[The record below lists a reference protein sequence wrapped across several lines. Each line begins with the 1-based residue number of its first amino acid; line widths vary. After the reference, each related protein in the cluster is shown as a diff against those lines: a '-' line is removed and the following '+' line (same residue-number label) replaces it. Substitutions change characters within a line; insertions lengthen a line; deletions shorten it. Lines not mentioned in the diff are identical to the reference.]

1 MPYARGMIVE
11 SFPVGFLQCNCT
23 IVGCPRTRQALVVD
37 PGGDV
42 PLIEETLARHGLR
55 VAAIVHTH
63 AHFDHVAGTGELARK
78 TGAPVLLHPGDR
90 FLWDD
95 LAGQLGWVGLR
106 GAFPIPPA
114 PPPDQELSAGQTVR
128 FGEQGTLVLHTPG
141 HTPGSVCFS
150 LGTPEGLLLLSG
162 DTLFAGSIG
171 RTDFPGG
178 DHEQLL
184 TSIHERLLPLED
196 STRVIPGHGPATTI
210 GAERRQNPFL
220 R

>member
-1 MPYARGMIVE
+1 MLAGMIVE

-42 PLIEETLARHGLR
+42 PEILAVLARHGLS
-55 VAAIVHTH
+55 VAAIAHTH
-63 AHFDHVAGTGELARK
+63 AHFDHVAGTGELARI

-95 LAGQLGWVGLR
+95 LSGQLGWVGLK
-106 GAFPIPPA
+106 GLAIPPA
-114 PPPDQELSAGQTVR
+114 PPPDRELAHQETLR
-128 FGEQGTLVLHTPG
+128 FGEQGSLVLHTPG

-150 LGTPEGLLLLSG
+150 LRAPEGMLLLSG

-178 DHEQLL
+178 DMDQLL
-184 TSIHERLLPLED
+184 SSIHERLLPLEAE
-196 STRVIPGHGPATTI
+196 TRVIPGHGPDTTL
-210 GAERRQNPFL
+210 GAERRHNPFL